1 MEHTDSHIIAQVLA
15 GHTHHFDTLVERY
28 SRQIFALV
36 VRIADSPE
44 DAEEITHDVFIKA
57 FRHLVRFNGTS
68 SFATWLYRIAYNTA
82 ISATRRH
89 RPEILFYDE
98 QLAAISET
106 GIDDALDDPT
116 EQRIALL
123 HQALDMLP
131 PDDKALVTLYYMED
145 HPISEIAS
153 IIGLT
158 VSNVKIRLMR
168 TRKKL
173 YLLMTRLD
181 ET

>member
-1 MEHTDSHIIAQVLA
+1 MAVPHSLQ
-15 GHTHHFDTLVERY
+15 Y
-28 SRQIFALV
+28 
-36 VRIADSPE
+36 
-44 DAEEITHDVFIKA
+44 
-57 FRHLVRFNGTS
+57 RH
-68 SFATWLYRIAYNTA
+68 
-82 ISATRRH
+82 
-89 RPEILFYDE
+89 
-98 QLAAISET
+98 
-106 GIDDALDDPT
+106 IDDALDDPT